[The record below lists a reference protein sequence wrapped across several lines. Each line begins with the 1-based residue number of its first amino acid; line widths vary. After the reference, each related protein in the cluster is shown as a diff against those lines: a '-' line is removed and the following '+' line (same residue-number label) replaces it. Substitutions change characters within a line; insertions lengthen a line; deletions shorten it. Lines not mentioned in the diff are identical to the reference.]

1 MARFRNFY
9 DLKKSQDL
17 VQKGTVRFKQVQKKY
32 FGVRCTLTNKK
43 INSCSYNRL
52 SFLEGVL
59 YDDPKMMAAKEIKKV
74 LISFLFLL
82 QKTPGPGTY
91 CKTYQTPMPDTI
103 KKMARNYGLF
113 FTSGTY
119 GEYY

>member
-1 MARFRNFY
+1 MFPH
-9 DLKKSQDL
+9 LC
-17 VQKGTVRFKQVQKKY
+17 FK
-32 FGVRCTLTNKK
+32 
-43 INSCSYNRL
+43 
-52 SFLEGVL
+52 
-59 YDDPKMMAAKEIKKV
+59 
-74 LISFLFLL
+74 

-119 GEYY
+119 GDY

>member
-1 MARFRNFY
+1 M
-9 DLKKSQDL
+9 
-17 VQKGTVRFKQVQKKY
+17 
-32 FGVRCTLTNKK
+32 
-43 INSCSYNRL
+43 
-52 SFLEGVL
+52 
-59 YDDPKMMAAKEIKKV
+59 YDDPKMMATMEIKKV
-74 LISFLFLL
+74 LISFLFL

-113 FTSGTY
+113 FTSGIY

>member
-1 MARFRNFY
+1 M
-9 DLKKSQDL
+9 
-17 VQKGTVRFKQVQKKY
+17 T
-32 FGVRCTLTNKK
+32 
-43 INSCSYNRL
+43 
-52 SFLEGVL
+52 
-59 YDDPKMMAAKEIKKV
+59 AKEAVEICNFCFV
-74 LISFLFLL
+74 LFFS